1 MIFTDGERAY
11 LSGQGLGRLATLG
24 PDGSPHAQ
32 PVAIWFDPETEA
44 IRIGGPELT
53 KSRKYRNV
61 LADPRVSLVIDDQSP
76 TPNALGQTGRGI
88 ELRGHAEIVFMDP
101 PLHPDFEHETLR
113 IRPHRVVAWNLE
125 PITNPSFGSGSHLQ
139 GYNSRDV

>member
-1 MIFTDGERAY
+1 MIFTDSELAY
-11 LSGQGLGRLATLG
+11 LSEQELGRLATLG
-24 PDGSPHAQ
+24 PDGSPHSQ
-32 PVAIWFDPETEA
+32 PVAIWFDPATETVQ
-44 IRIGGPELT
+44 IGGPELS
-53 KSRKYRNV
+53 KSRKYKNV

-88 ELRGHAEIVFMDP
+88 ELRGHAEIVFLDP
-101 PLHPDFEHETLR
+101 PLHPAFDHEALR
-113 IRPHRVVAWNLE
+113 IRPHRIVAWNLE